1 MKITSRPFQLLVSL
15 LKETRKTCTVV
26 EQSCGGVIQASIM
39 AQPGASA
46 VFFGGTVAYN
56 TRKAKPL
63 LLNDDILH
71 QSLTQNNPSTC
82 STAESYIQSKMEWT
96 AKTSV
101 AFCKAMDT
109 DYAIAEGGAVGPTF
123 SHDDMKTGFAV
134 VAVAGK
140 GKDGK
145 VSLLSQEIIRSH
157 TANRQDNMRFFAD
170 EAATLATR
178 TIMGETSSS
187 GETINRVE
195 TEPEPAR
202 ALILERATH
211 LRTDA
216 EALGELEGS
225 ANFIILQ
232 GNQVLVKSNPTST
245 GRQLAFLDQ
254 KQLSSLGDT
263 HQKTF
268 LGLLGGK
275 TPVFGVD
282 LLLEDKGSG
291 ISVPTNTEFVVTRS
305 TAPLLDG
312 LENELALHATAYAEW
327 QRRSSYC
334 NMCGGPTVLIDGGT
348 CRRCTQCSAA
358 TWPRQDPSMICA
370 VSSRDG
376 ERILLAH
383 SMHHA
388 PRFNTVLAGFVE
400 AGETLEAAVAREA
413 YEETGIRID
422 EGSVKYVGSQ
432 PWPFPQ
438 SCMFGFTATADDTN
452 ELTVDTNEL
461 VSARWFSKDDVVR
474 AAAIEGPT
482 MQKAFAQSVLE
493 NDPDL
498 PLLIPPKG
506 VIARRLIDK
515 WLAGDM

>member
-1 MKITSRPFQLLVSL
+1 VSSNKTEIMKITSRPFQLLVSL
-15 LKETRKTCTVV
+15 LKETKKTCTVV

-82 STAESYIQSKMEWT
+82 STAESYIQSKLEWT
-96 AKTSV
+96 AATSV

-245 GRQLAFLDQ
+245 GRQLA
-254 KQLSSLGDT
+254 SSKDI
-263 HQKTF
+263 
-268 LGLLGGK
+268 
-275 TPVFGVD
+275 FG
-282 LLLEDKGSG
+282 
-291 ISVPTNTEFVVTRS
+291 
-305 TAPLLDG
+305 TA
-312 LENELALHATAYAEW
+312 W
-327 QRRSSYC
+327 
-334 NMCGGPTVLIDGGT
+334 
-348 CRRCTQCSAA
+348 
-358 TWPRQDPSMICA
+358 RQDSCLWRGLVAGRQGIGYQCA
-370 VSSRDG
+370 
-376 ERILLAH
+376 H
-383 SMHHA
+383 
-388 PRFNTVLAGFVE
+388 
-400 AGETLEAAVAREA
+400 
-413 YEETGIRID
+413 
-422 EGSVKYVGSQ
+422 KY
-432 PWPFPQ
+432 
-438 SCMFGFTATADDTN
+438 
-452 ELTVDTNEL
+452 
-461 VSARWFSKDDVVR
+461 
-474 AAAIEGPT
+474 
-482 MQKAFAQSVLE
+482 
-493 NDPDL
+493 
-498 PLLIPPKG
+498 
-506 VIARRLIDK
+506 
-515 WLAGDM
+515 